1 MTVPTC
7 PGVVVRVPASS
18 ANLGPGYD
26 SFGLA
31 LYRHDTVTARRRE
44 AAGLMVAVSGVGA
57 DVVPRTAD
65 HLVVRAALAGFAA
78 MDEPIPGLDVKCAN
92 NIPHGGGQGSSA
104 AAIVAGLLLARG
116 LTAGGGERLPDA
128 DLLDL
133 AARIE
138 GHPDNVAAALLGG
151 FTVAWTERDGR
162 THAVRRSVHPEVRA
176 VVFTASGAAATVHA
190 RGLLPTVVPHADAA
204 ANVARAGLLV
214 HALSDAP
221 ALLFRATEDRLH
233 QPYRAAAQP
242 ATADLV
248 AALRAA
254 GFAAMVSGAG
264 PSVLV
269 LGTSVPDEGWPADGF
284 IRAEVGIDQNGAS
297 VRPT

>member
-1 MTVPTC
+1 MTNLNC
-7 PGVVVRVPASS
+7 PGIVVRVPASS

-31 LYRHDTVTARRRE
+31 LNRHDTVTARRLE
-44 AAGLMVAVSGVGA
+44 TGGLVVEVSGVGA
-57 DVVPRTAD
+57 GVVPQTAD
-65 HLVVRAALAGFAA
+65 HLVVRSAMAGFAA
-78 MDEPIPGLDVKCAN
+78 LGEPASGLEVKCAN

-104 AAIVAGLLLARG
+104 AAIVAGLLVARG
-116 LTAGGGERLPDA
+116 LTEGGVERLPDG

-151 FTVAWTERDGR
+151 FSIAWTERDGR
-162 THAVRRSVHPEVRA
+162 AHAVRRRVHPGVRA
-176 VVFTASGAAATVHA
+176 AVFTASTASATAHA
-190 RGLLPTVVPHADAA
+190 RSLLPATVPHADAA

-221 ALLFRATEDRLH
+221 ELLFRATEDRLH

-242 ATADLV
+242 ATAALI
-248 AALRAA
+248 AALRAE
-254 GFAAMVSGAG
+254 GFAAVVSGAG

-269 LGTSVPDEGWPADGF
+269 LGASLPDEGWTFDGF
-284 IRAEVGIDQNGAS
+284 TRDDVGIEPDGAT
-297 VRPT
+297 VRPA

>member
-1 MTVPTC
+1 MTVPAC
-7 PGVVVRVPASS
+7 PGVEVRVPASS

-31 LYRHDTVTARRRE
+31 LNRHDTVVARRLE
-44 AAGLMVAVSGVGA
+44 SGGLVVRVSGVGA
-57 DVVPRTAD
+57 GVVPQSAD
-65 HLVVRAALAGFAA
+65 HLVVRAAMTGFAA
-78 MDEPIPGLDVKCAN
+78 LGEPVPGLDVKCAN

-104 AAIVAGLLLARG
+104 AAIVAGLLVARG
-116 LTAGGGERLPDA
+116 LTEDGVERLPEG

-151 FTVAWTERDGR
+151 FTVAWMEGSGR
-162 THAVRRSVHPEVRA
+162 AHAVRRRVHPEVRA
-176 VVFTASGAAATVHA
+176 TIFTASASSATVHA
-190 RGLLPTVVPHADAA
+190 RGLLPLAVPHADAA

-221 ALLFRATEDRLH
+221 QLLVQATEDRLH
-233 QPYRAAAQP
+233 QPYRAPAQP
-242 ATADLV
+242 ATAALV
-248 AALRAA
+248 SALRAE
-254 GFAAMVSGAG
+254 GFAAIVSGAG

-269 LGTSVPDEGWPADGF
+269 LGASVPDDRWAVDGF
-284 IRAEVGIDQNGAS
+284 TRTEVGIDPDGAT
-297 VRPT
+297 VRPV